1 MLAPA
6 TPPSTTMPGDNGGK
20 TLLPLLAG
28 QTCAAGEV
36 GTDLP
41 CRCQEDLAAGGR
53 GQPGG
58 CRADIVL
65 FILIPTL

>member
-1 MLAPA
+1 MVGRAF
-6 TPPSTTMPGDNGGK
+6 
-20 TLLPLLAG
+20 LPLLAG

-36 GTDLP
+36 GTDP
-41 CRCQEDLAAGGR
+41 PFRCQEDLAAGGR